1 MDRAMPTSTGSERRR
16 SKRGK
21 YRANV
26 RFSAAG
32 RAGAGFASGMSRRG
46 LFVQSETIPP
56 DGVEIDL
63 VIRDP
68 ARGELHCAGRVV
80 RLKTTLG
87 SRAAASPGGFG
98 VELAS
103 ASESYYELIAALT
116 SK

>member
-1 MDRAMPTSTGSERRR
+1 MNRAMPISTGSERRR

-32 RAGAGFASGMSRRG
+32 RAGAGFVRGVSRRG
-46 LFVQSETIPP
+46 LFVQSPAIPP
-56 DGVEIDL
+56 DGVEIDP
-63 VIRDP
+63 VIRDA

-80 RLKTTLG
+80 RLKAAQRPG
-87 SRAAASPGGFG
+87 RAANASGFG

-116 SK
+116 A